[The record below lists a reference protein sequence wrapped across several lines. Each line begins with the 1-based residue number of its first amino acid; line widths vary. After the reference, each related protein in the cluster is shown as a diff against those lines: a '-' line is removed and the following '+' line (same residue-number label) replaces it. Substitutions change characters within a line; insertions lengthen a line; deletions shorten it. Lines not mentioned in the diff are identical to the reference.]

1 MSHGRRTRSP
11 TRSATRRSTAW
22 RPAGRRSWCVDR
34 LPAPEPDATTGRL
47 AAVMRDLIRSLRQLV
62 LPLFAF
68 VAVVAVL
75 AACDAEPPPP
85 QSGSPAPAL
94 AGTSWTIISVGA
106 SRPIP
111 GTTARLSF
119 GADTLG
125 GFGGCNH
132 FGGGY
137 TFDRLTGRFSIPGPL
152 AATLIGCLEPAVGAF
167 ESDYLEALQRAD
179 EVALAPDGRLVLSG
193 PSVAIVLAL
202 DARPLQSD

>member
-11 TRSATRRSTAW
+11 TRSATRRSTAS

-34 LPAPEPDATTGRL
+34 PPAPEPDATTGRL
-47 AAVMRDLIRSLRQLV
+47 AAIMRDLIRSLRQLV
-62 LPLFAF
+62 LPLVAF

-85 QSGSPAPAL
+85 QSGNPAPAL

-119 GADTLG
+119 GADTLR
-125 GFGGCNH
+125 GFGGCH
-132 FGGGY
+132 H
-137 TFDRLTGRFSIPGPL
+137 LGRGNPLQRFEGRVFVPGPPP
-152 AATLIGCLEPAVGAF
+152 G
-167 ESDYLEALQRAD
+167 
-179 EVALAPDGRLVLSG
+179 
-193 PSVAIVLAL
+193 
-202 DARPLQSD
+202 